1 MTTPARGPARHD
13 GRGGAVDGSVDEVR
27 VASFNL
33 LSGRSLTDGGAD
45 PAALAEAVRRL
56 DADVLAIQEVDRHQP
71 RTGGVDQFTVV
82 AEAMGAVD
90 GRFVPLVDGTP
101 GVAGW
106 RPTPPDPEDGQ
117 PSYGIALLSRA
128 PVRSWGVLRLG
139 NARGRYPI
147 VVPTSP
153 PRVIW
158 VDDEPRAAVMAVLDE
173 PALTVAATHLS
184 FVPGMN
190 VRQLRRLRTAVAGLP
205 GPRLLIGDLNLPN
218 RLPTRVTG
226 WRGLVTGPTF
236 PSPSPR
242 LQIDHVLTDT
252 LPDAAV
258 ADSAVVHL
266 PISDHRAVTVD
277 LVPAAL
283 SARFG

>member
-1 MTTPARGPARHD
+1 M
-13 GRGGAVDGSVDEVR
+13 VDGSVAGVR

-33 LSGRSLTDGGAD
+33 LSGRSLTDGQAD

-71 RTGGVDQFTVV
+71 RTGGVDQVAVV

-90 GRFVPLVDGTP
+90 VRFVPLVDGTP

-106 RPTPPDPEDGQ
+106 RPTPPDPEDGR
-117 PSYGIALLSRA
+117 PSYGIALLSRL
-128 PVRSWGVLRLG
+128 PVRSWRVLRLG
-139 NARGRYPI
+139 SARGRYPI

-153 PRVIW
+153 PRIIW
-158 VDDEPRAAVMAVLDE
+158 VHDEPRAAVVAVLDS

-190 VRQLRRLRTAVAGLP
+190 VLQLRRLRSALAHLP
-205 GPRLLIGDLNLPN
+205 GPRLLLGDLNLPN
-218 RLPTRVTG
+218 RMPTRVTG
-226 WRGLVTGPTF
+226 WPALVTGPTF
-236 PSPSPR
+236 PSPAPR
-242 LQIDHVLTDT
+242 LQIDHVLSDG
-252 LPDAAV
+252 LPGDAVTGA
-258 ADSAVVHL
+258 AVVHL

-283 SARFG
+283 GAHHSG